1 MFRYT
6 SSTAFN
12 NVGSNIPSQGNDFE
26 SIATTCLILM
36 GTFVILGCVDAA
48 LDLFNDWNSEE

>member
-1 MFRYT
+1 MFLYI

-12 NVGSNIPSQGNDFE
+12 NMGNTIVSQGRDFE
-26 SIATTCLILM
+26 SMAQTCLILM

-48 LDLFNDWNSEE
+48 LEILKDWDSED

>member
-1 MFRYT
+1 MFWYT

-12 NVGSNIPSQGNDFE
+12 NVGNNIASQGNDFE

-36 GTFVILGCVDAA
+36 GTFVIWGCVDAA
-48 LDLFNDWNSEE
+48 IDLLNDWDSEE